1 MRDFTVKFFLKKD
14 DFISDDF
21 ESVCI
26 PASSSTEA
34 ISLCFDYLQDQV
46 IQNSNLTADISN
58 NEVIVSDY
66 DGNYVESYVNFS
78 VDSEIKKL
86 RLDLGLSRAE
96 LSRRLEIPLRNLEN
110 WESSVV
116 SPAHWVE
123 KLLLEKLESMKLS

>member
-14 DFISDDF
+14 DVVSGDF

-26 PASSSTEA
+26 SASSSTEA
-34 ISLCFDYLQDQV
+34 ISLCLDYIQDQV
-46 IQNSNLTADISN
+46 IQNSNLSADIIN

-66 DGNYVESYVNFS
+66 DGNYVESYVNFY

-86 RLDLGLSRAE
+86 RLELCLSRAE

-110 WESSVV
+110 WESSTV
-116 SPAHWVE
+116 SPAHWAE

>member
-14 DFISDDF
+14 DVVSDDF
-21 ESVCI
+21 ESVCVS
-26 PASSSTEA
+26 ASSSTEA
-34 ISLCFDYLQDQV
+34 ISLCLDYIQDQV
-46 IQNSNLTADISN
+46 IQNSNLSADIIN

-66 DGNYVESYVNFS
+66 DGNYVESYVNFY

-86 RLDLGLSRAE
+86 RFELCLSRAE

-110 WESSVV
+110 WESSTV
-116 SPAHWVE
+116 SPAHWAE